1 MSNLCQIFAC
11 AINAT
16 ELPESFLTSH
26 ATADEKLSHFVSET
40 FADAKSDSD
49 VWHRQ
54 LASEFHGTRSLVGSQ
69 NLTASL
75 QVMQQYEQ
83 TQKLTLG
90 NLLQIRCWK
99 SRGRS
104 VLPVQVLEQAQVI
117 LRYCEETVMPPSH
130 SCRPLESFLL
140 VLECSTVLF
149 CVFNRKYRRVFA
161 PAMNIKSG
169 KELRV
174 LWPCAVTNTNVN
186 YNL

>member
-26 ATADEKLSHFVSET
+26 ATADEKLSHF
-40 FADAKSDSD
+40 
-49 VWHRQ
+49 
-54 LASEFHGTRSLVGSQ
+54 
-69 NLTASL
+69 
-75 QVMQQYEQ
+75 
-83 TQKLTLG
+83 
-90 NLLQIRCWK
+90 IRCWK